1 MIYDNEC
8 LFGKMEN
15 IADQC
20 AMAGCFVTEED
31 LVLYILAGLGSE

>member
-1 MIYDNEC
+1 MTMSDY
-8 LFGKMEN
+8 FAKMEN

-20 AMAGCFVTEED
+20 AMAGCFVGEED